1 MNELEQATESLNKQY
16 QERIEKALSTIN
28 AIQIELETTQYI
40 TLSDSLINKLEH
52 TKQLLI
58 EFEKLTKENKLWE
71 VGKEIY

>member
-58 EFEKLTKENKLWE
+58 EFEKLTKENKL
-71 VGKEIY
+71 